1 MSTEK
6 GMDFYIRDQLIAA
19 DIDAEY
25 QESSNLEIKEALK
38 SASKKEAS
46 VVCVTRG

>member
-38 SASKKEAS
+38 SASKKAEW
-46 VVCVTRG
+46 